1 MGVFYFLFK
10 RKIMEQVA
18 VIKYDNSRKK
28 FVAMVNGRV
37 VGKSGS
43 AEYLKTRLLDGSY
56 KNMGAS
62 KVSKVE
68 IISGGKVVIG
78 ETSKDQVKGKRGKKK
93 AVAEAVEEL
102 RQPDP
107 SVTKFDIN
115 QRFGFMNELINMV
128 ITKKTNSIII
138 CGPGGLGKTY
148 SVLEALKTMGK
159 RATSWMDPADQFE
172 LGDNEIDVDDTQEEI
187 EAKIVGSLEKPGDY
201 ALIKGFSTPKALY
214 RTLYDNRNKIVVF
227 DDCDSVLR
235 DPVGSNLLK
244 AALDSYD
251 ERWVSWRTEGPVQ
264 DDLPEVFRFTGSVIF
279 ISNLPQWKIDQAIR
293 TRAFVID
300 LEMTIEQRI
309 ERMRNVLADILPEY
323 GMKEKKE
330 SLAFMEEFKHVAK
343 EINFRTLMNVIK
355 IRVGTSKANWKD
367 LAEYSLTCM

>member
-1 MGVFYFLFK
+1 
-10 RKIMEQVA
+10 MEQVA
-18 VIKYDNSRKK
+18 VIKFDNSRKK
-28 FVAMVNGRV
+28 FIAMVNGRV

-78 ETSKDQVKGKRGKKK
+78 ETPKDQVKGKRGKKK

-148 SVLEALKTMGK
+148 SVLEALKLMGK
-159 RATSWMDPADQFE
+159 RATSWMDPADIS
-172 LGDNEIDVDDTQEEI
+172 DNEIGEDDTQEEI

-227 DDCDSVLR
+227 DDCDSVLK
-235 DPVGSNLLK
+235 DPVGANLLK

-300 LEMTIEQRI
+300 LEMTIDQRI

-330 SLAFMEEFKHVAK
+330 ALAFMEEFKHVAK

-355 IRVGTSKANWKD
+355 IRVGTSSANWKD